1 MARLFTLMVAVQ
13 PGKQGL
19 YAFAIGGNVNS
30 ILLMVL
36 LYNIIVIGG
45 IGKYLSW
52 QAAKNQAV
60 TDMALGGRDAGV
72 AMFSVTIAITYLG
85 SAHVYG
91 LMEMSFSLGAV
102 ALWFCFAHTILLCVI
117 CLGTG
122 KWIRRIG
129 TATIPEL
136 IGKLYNKKLRTYT
149 ACVAAMVVFGLVTLE
164 AQTLGIGISAM
175 SGWPLGWSAVVGAAI
190 GTAYVCMGGIKQT
203 MWVNL
208 VNAIVMYVAVITAGI
223 YLAFVLPEGW
233 QGVSDYYHQRNETFK
248 LSVFSKPDLL
258 FSFALAAIFSV
269 VFSQSVNQQGMQ
281 AAMSARD
288 EKTIQRSLWIAAPI
302 NGLFGVF
309 PVLVGIA
316 AATIPEFAE
325 LGPKLAGAALI
336 VNLLPTWLVVL
347 LQAGFLG
354 ALLSTF
360 AMSALAP
367 ATILAKDVVG
377 ANLQKELSPVSE
389 KKLIRYAIVGI
400 GFTAAMMTLFIQPN
414 VILAITWLFAWLVPF
429 FFIIIAGL
437 FWKRSSTVAALVL
450 VLSWGVN
457 LLWSFTNVKSVLG
470 LSALEN
476 AHVVAIVSLFVT
488 FVGNL
493 LTSRFRPPLLG
504 LTTNNKAQAIS
515 G

>member
-1 MARLFTLMVAVQ
+1 MNT
-13 PGKQGL
+13 
-19 YAFAIGGNVNS
+19 
-30 ILLMVL
+30 ILVL
-36 LYNIIVIGG
+36 VLAYNIIVIGG

-52 QAAKNQAV
+52 RTSQQQQV
-60 TDMALGGRDAGV
+60 TDMALGGRNAGV

-122 KWIRRIG
+122 RWIRRTG

-136 IGKLYNKKLRTYT
+136 IGKLYNKKLRIYT

-175 SGWPLGWSAVVGAAI
+175 SGWPLGWSAVIGAAI

-208 VNAIVMYVAVITAGI
+208 VNAVVMYVAVITAGI
-223 YLAFVLPEGW
+223 YLAYVLPEGW
-233 QGVSDYYHQRNETFK
+233 EGVVQHYENRDEAFK
-248 LSVFSKPDLL
+248 LSILSKPDLL
-258 FSFALAAIFSV
+258 VSFALAAIFSV

-281 AAMSARD
+281 AAMSAKD

-316 AATIPEFAE
+316 AATIPEFAQ

-336 VNLLPTWLVVL
+336 INLLPTWLVVL

-367 ATILAKDVVG
+367 ATIFAKDIVG
-377 ANLQKELSPVSE
+377 LHLKAALTPESE
-389 KKLIRYAIVGI
+389 KKLIRYTIITI
-400 GFTAAMMTLFIQPN
+400 GFVAALMTLFFHPN

-429 FFIIIAGL
+429 FFIIVAGV
-437 FWKRSSTVAALVL
+437 FWKRSVGGAKLVL
-450 VLSWGVN
+450 FSSWLVN
-457 LLWSFTNVKSVLG
+457 LLWSFTPLKAYLG
-470 LSALEN
+470 LTMLEN
-476 AHVVAIVSLFVT
+476 AHVVAIVAFGFTL
-488 FVGNL
+488 VGNIGAKNCHPAL
-493 LTSRFRPPLLG
+493 FAKKPKSMAFAG
-504 LTTNNKAQAIS
+504 
-515 G
+515 

>member
-1 MARLFTLMVAVQ
+1 
-13 PGKQGL
+13 
-19 YAFAIGGNVNS
+19 
-30 ILLMVL
+30 
-36 LYNIIVIGG
+36 
-45 IGKYLSW
+45 
-52 QAAKNQAV
+52 
-60 TDMALGGRDAGV
+60 MALGGRDAGL

-122 KWIRRIG
+122 RWIRRVG

-136 IGKLYNKKLRTYT
+136 IGQLYSPKLRIYT
-149 ACVAAMVVFGLVTLE
+149 ACIAAMVVFGLVTLE
-164 AQTLGIGISAM
+164 AQTLGIGIAAM
-175 SGWPLGWSAVVGAAI
+175 SGWSLGWSAVIGAAF

-208 VNAIVMYVAVITAGI
+208 VNAVVMYVAVITAGI
-223 YLAFVLPEGW
+223 YLAFVLPDGWDGVTQYYVNKGEG
-233 QGVSDYYHQRNETFK
+233 FK
-248 LSVFSKPDLL
+248 LSILAKPDLL
-258 FSFALAAIFSV
+258 VSFALAAIFSV

-288 EKTIQRSLWIAAPI
+288 EKTIKRSLWIAAPI

-367 ATILAKDVVG
+367 ATIFAKDIVG
-377 ANLQKELSPVSE
+377 AHLHEPLKPEKEKL
-389 KKLIRYAIVGI
+389 LIRYTIIVI
-400 GFTAAMMTLFIQPN
+400 GLFSALMTFFFHPN

-429 FFIIIAGL
+429 FFIIVAGL
-437 FWKRSSTVAALVL
+437 FWKRSAAVAQWVLLV
-450 VLSWGVN
+450 SWTIN
-457 LLWSFTNVKSVLG
+457 LLWSFTDIKHLIG
-470 LSALEN
+470 LQMLEN
-476 AHVVAIVSLFVT
+476 AHVVAIVALSITVL
-488 FVGNL
+488 GNL
-493 LTSRFRPPLLG
+493 ASTKAKPGLFIKDTSAC
-504 LTTNNKAQAIS
+504 NKAAS
-515 G
+515 A

>member
-1 MARLFTLMVAVQ
+1 M
-13 PGKQGL
+13 
-19 YAFAIGGNVNS
+19 NS
-30 ILLMVL
+30 ILMLVL
-36 LYNIIVIGG
+36 AYNIIVIGG

-52 QAAKNQAV
+52 QASKNQTV
-60 TDMALGGRDAGV
+60 TDMALGDRNAGI

-122 KWIRRIG
+122 RWIRR
-129 TATIPEL
+129 TNTSTIPEL
-136 IGKLYNKKLRTYT
+136 IGKLYDKKLRVYT

-175 SGWPLGWSAVVGAAI
+175 SGWPLGWSAVIGAAI
-190 GTAYVCMGGIKQT
+190 GTAYVSMGGIKQT

-208 VNAIVMYVAVITAGI
+208 VNAVVMYVAVITAGV
-223 YLAFVLPEGW
+223 YLAYVLPEGW
-233 QGVSDYYHQRNETFK
+233 DGVVQHYESNGEAFK
-248 LSVFSKPDLL
+248 LSIFSKPDLL
-258 FSFALAAIFSV
+258 VSFALAAIFSV

-281 AAMSARD
+281 AAMSARN

-316 AATIPEFAE
+316 AATIPEFAQ

-367 ATILAKDVVG
+367 ATIFAKDIVG
-377 ANLQKELSPVSE
+377 LHAKKRMSAELE
-389 KKLIRYAIVGI
+389 KKLIRYSIISI
-400 GFTAAMMTLFIQPN
+400 GFIAALMTFFFHPN

-429 FFIIIAGL
+429 FFIIVSGL
-437 FWKRSSTVAALVL
+437 FWKRHVGVAKSVL
-450 VLSWGVN
+450 LISWSVN
-457 LLWSFTNVKSVLG
+457 LAWSFTPIKYLINLQ
-470 LSALEN
+470 ALEN
-476 AHVVAIVSLFVT
+476 AHIVAVVALTVT
-488 FVGNL
+488 IVGNSWVSKSKPALFSRKQDDLAL
-493 LTSRFRPPLLG
+493 LR
-504 LTTNNKAQAIS
+504 
-515 G
+515 

>member
-1 MARLFTLMVAVQ
+1 MNT
-13 PGKQGL
+13 
-19 YAFAIGGNVNS
+19 
-30 ILLMVL
+30 ILVL
-36 LYNIIVIGG
+36 VLAYNIIVIGG

-52 QAAKNQAV
+52 RASQQQQV
-60 TDMALGGRDAGV
+60 TDMALGGRNAGV

-122 KWIRRIG
+122 RWIRRTG

-136 IGKLYNKKLRTYT
+136 IGKLYNKKLRIYT

-175 SGWPLGWSAVVGAAI
+175 SGWPLGWSAVIGAAI

-208 VNAIVMYVAVITAGI
+208 VNAVVMYVAVITAGI
-223 YLAFVLPEGW
+223 YLAYVLPDGWEGVV
-233 QGVSDYYHQRNETFK
+233 QHYESRDEAFK
-248 LSVFSKPDLL
+248 LSILSKPDLL
-258 FSFALAAIFSV
+258 VSFALAAIFSV

-281 AAMSARD
+281 AAMSAKD

-316 AATIPEFAE
+316 AATIPEFAQ

-336 VNLLPTWLVVL
+336 INLLPTWLVVL

-367 ATILAKDVVG
+367 ATIFAKDIVG
-377 ANLQKELSPVSE
+377 LHLKKALSLEAE
-389 KKLIRYAIVGI
+389 KKLIRYTIITI
-400 GFTAAMMTLFIQPN
+400 GFVAALMTLFFHPN

-429 FFIIIAGL
+429 FFIIVAGL
-437 FWKRSSTVAALVL
+437 FWKRSVWVAKLVL
-450 VLSWGVN
+450 FSSWLVN
-457 LLWSFTNVKSVLG
+457 LLWSFTPIKTYFG
-470 LSALEN
+470 LTMLEN
-476 AHVVAIVSLFVT
+476 AHIVAIVAFGFTV
-488 FVGNL
+488 VGNL
-493 LTSRFRPPLLG
+493 GVRNSQPALFAKKLKSAAFAG
-504 LTTNNKAQAIS
+504 
-515 G
+515 